1 MELIP
6 VLSTIVLIAT
16 IMTFLLAIGAYIL
29 YKVRE
34 SRGVAMA
41 PPQSAWV
48 TAEIVTPAAEPQRAE
63 RPRAPKYTTQP
74 VFLETQPATSQDGLR
89 PQAKPFAVTEVEGS
103 DKTAAKFMKYSSE
116 GYVTP
121 KEDKNSGALKWK

>member
-34 SRGVAMA
+34 GRGVSVA
-41 PPQSAWV
+41 PAAPAWV
-48 TAEIVTPAAEPQRAE
+48 TAELVTPVEAPQVERQRAM
-63 RPRAPKYTTQP
+63 RYTTQP
-74 VFLETQPATSQDGLR
+74 VFLETQPATSQD
-89 PQAKPFAVTEVEGS
+89 QAKKPGPFQEQEKTE
-103 DKTAAKFMKYSSE
+103 ARFMKYSAE
-116 GYVTP
+116 GYVAP

>member
-34 SRGVAMA
+34 RRGVVAT
-41 PPQSAWV
+41 PPQPAWV
-48 TAEIVTPAAEPQRAE
+48 TAELVTPVEATQPRMRTQRYA
-63 RPRAPKYTTQP
+63 TQP
-74 VFLETQPATSQDGLR
+74 VFLETKPSTSQEKTKSQ
-89 PQAKPFAVTEVEGS
+89 PKPYAETEAG
-103 DKTAAKFMKYSSE
+103 DKTEARFMKYSSE

>member
-34 SRGVAMA
+34 RRGVAAM
-41 PPQSAWV
+41 PPQPAWI
-48 TAEIVTPAAEPQRAE
+48 TAEYITPAEAQQTARSQ
-63 RPRAPKYTTQP
+63 KYATQP
-74 VFLETQPATSQDGLR
+74 VFIESQPSTSHDNIKSQPG
-89 PQAKPFAVTEVEGS
+89 PYQGEP
-103 DKTAAKFMKYSSE
+103 DKTEAKFMKYSSE
-116 GYVTP
+116 GYVAP